1 MTEPERPARCAP
13 ATRAATPSR
22 SRAPPAIAKQEFT
35 RLAQCL
41 DVKPREA
48 PKSLLLRDLCAL
60 CASALNPCFLAG
72 LPAEPK
78 RELAARAPRLRVRA
92 NPPPPRPASPNPAA
106 PFKPSRTD
114 PLNREPPVASE
125 SLRIEPAAHEPTVR
139 FESSRIDPLNREPTA
154 KPGSTA
160 PFKPFRTDPLNRE
173 PGAFPDP
180 GPQTVHRIHEPAHI
194 RVSKRCA
201 AHAETAPQ
209 ARKSLP
215 QMNADE
221 RR

>member
-1 MTEPERPARCAP
+1 MPRNAHPQPTRWQAPHSPPPRTRPASCAL
-13 ATRAATPSR
+13 ATRVATPTR
-22 SRAPPAIAKQEFT
+22 SHAQAAIAEQALT

-60 CASALNPCFLAG
+60 CVSALNPCFLAG

-78 RELAARAPRLRVRA
+78 RELAARVPRLRVRA
-92 NPPPPRPASPNPAA
+92 NPPPPRPVSPNPAA

-114 PLNREPPVASE
+114 PLNREP
-125 SLRIEPAAHEPTVR
+125 
-139 FESSRIDPLNREPTA
+139 TA
-154 KPGSTA
+154 KPGSTV

-180 GPQTVHRIHEPAHI
+180 GPQPVHRIHEPAHI

-201 AHAETAPQ
+201 AHAEPAPQ

-215 QMNADE
+215 QMHADE